1 MEKEKFSYPVSLR
14 RMQITDKFW
23 KNEMELVRTEV
34 IPYQWNALNDKVEGA
49 APSYCMHNFKVAAE
63 MNRQKRK
70 QGAAYKE
77 PSYTYRGFEM
87 LPEDPEN
94 LKDEF
99 YGYVFQDTDFSKWV
113 EAVGYSLTQH
123 PDPDLEKVADAAIDI
138 VCAAQ
143 QEDGYLDT
151 YYIINGKDGIF
162 TNLRDHHELYCM
174 GHLIEGAVA
183 YYEATG
189 KINCFMRRNDSRI
202 TLQIISDRRKENARD
217 IRDMKLQKWHS
228 SVFTKLQENKSIW
241 I

>member
-123 PDPDLEKVADAAIDI
+123 PDPDLKRLQMLQLILSVRHSRKTDIWTRIILSMEKMVF
-138 VCAAQ
+138 
-143 QEDGYLDT
+143 LPT
-151 YYIINGKDGIF
+151 YATIMNCTVWGI
-162 TNLRDHHELYCM
+162 
-174 GHLIEGAVA
+174 
-183 YYEATG
+183 
-189 KINCFMRRNDSRI
+189 
-202 TLQIISDRRKENARD
+202 
-217 IRDMKLQKWHS
+217 
-228 SVFTKLQENKSIW
+228 
-241 I
+241 